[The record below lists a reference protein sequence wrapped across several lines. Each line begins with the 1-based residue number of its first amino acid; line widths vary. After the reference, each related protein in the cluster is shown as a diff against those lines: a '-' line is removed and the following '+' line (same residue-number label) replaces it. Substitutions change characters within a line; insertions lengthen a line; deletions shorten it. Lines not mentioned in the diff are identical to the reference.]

1 MKDGRTHLA
10 YKAEHAVDLESG
22 ALLAVTLQSVS
33 IARSISVSSSTV
45 NMTGFCIL
53 SSAPIVAPR
62 SQRFATPAERDPA
75 TGRRTTSSIEAEG
88 PLRYRFA
95 TSR

>member
-10 YKAEHAVDLESG
+10 HKAEHAVDLESG

-53 SSAPIVAPR
+53 RSAPIVAPR
-62 SQRFATPAERDPA
+62 SQRFATPAER
-75 TGRRTTSSIEAEG
+75 RSSHG
-88 PLRYRFA
+88 TQDDLFHRG
-95 TSR
+95 